1 MALHFVSYGFVVWRT
16 SLCWKLQLKTLRS
29 LDAELP
35 FSLQR
40 ISNSYSEFRFL
51 PLHCHGRMDFEL
63 TDFCSLH
70 VLEPQTGCQFFLGE
84 FDELAHRVFLTL
96 VFTESLEGKLH
107 QCHFLS
113 TKGLQTLLGSH
124 SSRENTC
131 SWSYFEVVKNLRT
144 E

>member
-40 ISNSYSEFRFL
+40 ISNSYSEFRFFVTSL
-51 PLHCHGRMDFEL
+51 PWTRGLRTDGFLFTACFGTSNRM
-63 TDFCSLH
+63 
-70 VLEPQTGCQFFLGE
+70 PIFLGE